1 MTENGDRRNPDGRV
15 ITTNPTSQ
23 ELRWHMSTSMLRQAV
38 TLLAVLLSLASCAT
52 APAAKPSP
60 EDPNSSRDSQPAIV
74 AEDLN
79 APWSMTFYDQIPLV
93 SERDSAHIIELDN
106 HGVARVVAVIGDVE
120 PSGEGGLLGL
130 TVHDDYLY
138 AYLTTRV
145 DNRIERYPL
154 SGSAGA
160 LELGVPETVLAG
172 IPAAS
177 NHNGGR
183 IEFGPDGMLYAA
195 VGDAG
200 NPPAAQS
207 LASLSG
213 KILRMTPG
221 GDIPT
226 DNPFEDSYVFSL
238 GHRNPQGLVW
248 DDGGTLYASEF
259 GQNDWDELNVIEAGA
274 NYGWPTV
281 EGMAGEAG
289 FVDPVQQW
297 RPVDA
302 SPSGMAI
309 SAGSIWIANLR
320 GERLWEVPLDDLST
334 STEHWVAEYGRLRDV
349 VLAPDGALWVLTNN
363 TDGRGIPGT
372 NDDRILSFV
381 PNRRPVQ

>member
-1 MTENGDRRNPDGRV
+1 MVTGADPDGRV
-15 ITTNPTSQ
+15 ISTFPTSE
-23 ELRWHMSTSMLRQAV
+23 ELRWHMSTSTFRQTV
-38 TLLAVLLSLASCAT
+38 ILLAILLSLASCAT
-52 APAAKPSP
+52 APDAKLSP
-60 EDPNSSRDSQPAIV
+60 EDPNSPRDSQIAIV

-79 APWSMTFYDQIPLV
+79 VPWSITFYGQTPLV
-93 SERDSAHIIELDN
+93 SERDSARIIELDN
-106 HGVARVVAVIGDVE
+106 QGAARVVAVIGDVK

-130 TVHDDYLY
+130 AVHDDYLY
-138 AYLTTRV
+138 AYFTTRG

-154 SGSAGA
+154 SGAAGA
-160 LELGVPETVLAG
+160 VGLGVPETVLAG

-183 IEFGPDGMLYAA
+183 IGFGPDGMLYAT

-200 NPPAAQS
+200 NPRSAQS

-213 KILRMTPG
+213 KILRMTPD

-226 DNPFEDSYVFSL
+226 DNPFEGSYVFSL

-248 DDGGTLYASEF
+248 DDEGTMYASEF
-259 GQNDWDELNVIEAGA
+259 GQNDWDELNIIEAGA

-297 RPVDA
+297 RPADA
-302 SPSGMAI
+302 SPSGMVI

-320 GERLWEVPLDDLST
+320 GERLREIPLDDLT
-334 STEHWVAEYGRLRDV
+334 ASTEHWVAEYGRLRDAA
-349 VLAPDGALWVLTNN
+349 LAPDGALWVLTNN
-363 TDGRGIPGT
+363 TDGRGSPGT
-372 NDDRILSFV
+372 NDDRILTMV
-381 PNRRPVQ
+381 PSR